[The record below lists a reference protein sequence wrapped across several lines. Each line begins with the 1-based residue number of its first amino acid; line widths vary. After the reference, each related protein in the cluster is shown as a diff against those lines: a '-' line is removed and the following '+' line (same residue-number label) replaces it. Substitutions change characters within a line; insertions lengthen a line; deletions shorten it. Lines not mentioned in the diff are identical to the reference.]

1 MHVTEKT
8 CIERD
13 CIMSSR
19 SKREYLE
26 AISQRYKKA
35 CRKDKAIILD
45 EFCTTCGYHRKHA
58 IRLLKKFTRY
68 IKQPK
73 KKSGRISLYN
83 KGTILKPL
91 KKIWLAANLPCSKR
105 LKEVLPL
112 WLPGYIQEYGDLPLE
127 VTEALLTVS
136 HATIDRLLKPVRVK
150 YKGRGRSTTKPG
162 TLLRKQIPIKT
173 NQWDES
179 RPGFL
184 EADTVA
190 HCGTSMAGM
199 FAFTIDCVD
208 IATGWTEQRAVW
220 GKGETDVLTQIKDIE
235 VSLPFPLLGFDSD
248 NGGEF
253 LNYHLLRHFTERE
266 RRVQFTRSRAY
277 HKDDNAHVEQ
287 KNWTHVRQWL
297 GYHRFDIPEIVPLL
311 NKLYKAEWRL
321 FHNFFCPSVKL
332 IEKQRIASKTIKR
345 YDDPKTPYQRI
356 MDSPDID
363 PATKQ
368 KLTKL
373 FNKLNPFHLRKAMED
388 KLKKIFLLC
397 YKNSR

>member
-26 AISQRYKKA
+26 AIYQRYRRSSRKKKA
-35 CRKDKAIILD
+35 VILD
-45 EFCTTCGYHRKHA
+45 EFCAACGYHRKHA
-58 IRLLKKFTRY
+58 IRLLKSFTRY
-68 IKQPK
+68 IKKPK
-73 KKSGRISLYN
+73 KKTGRTSSYG
-83 KGTILKPL
+83 KGAIVKPL

-105 LKEVLPL
+105 LKAILPL
-112 WLPGYIQEYGDLPLE
+112 WLPGYIQEYGELPLE
-127 VTEALLTVS
+127 VKEALLTMS
-136 HATIDRLLKPVRVK
+136 SATIDRLLNPVRVK

-248 NGGEF
+248 NGSEF
-253 LNYHLLRHFTERE
+253 LNYHLLRHFTERKHQ
-266 RRVQFTRSRAY
+266 VQFTRSRAY
-277 HKDDNAHVEQ
+277 HKDDNSHVEQ

-297 GYHRFDIPEIVPLL
+297 GYHRFDMPEIVALL
-311 NKLYKAEWRL
+311 NKLYKTEWTL

-345 YDDPKTPYQRI
+345 YDKPKTPYQRV
-356 MDSPDID
+356 MDSPYVE

-373 FNKLNPFHLRKAMED
+373 FKSLNPFHLRQAMED

>member
-8 CIERD
+8 CIERY
-13 CIMSSR
+13 CIMSSN

-26 AISQRYKKA
+26 AIHRRYKKA
-35 CRKDKAIILD
+35 SRKQKALILD
-45 EFCTTCGYHRKHA
+45 EFCVTCGYHRKHA
-58 IRLLKKFTRY
+58 IRLLRKFTRFL
-68 IKQPK
+68 QPQ
-73 KKSGRISLYN
+73 KSKRGRKPLYS
-83 KGTILKPL
+83 KTAIVKPL
-91 KKIWLAANLPCSKR
+91 KKIWLSANLPCSKR
-105 LKEVLPL
+105 LKVVLPL
-112 WLPGYIQEYGDLPLE
+112 WLPGYIQEYGDLSLS
-127 VTEALLTVS
+127 VMEALTTIS
-136 HATIDRLLKPVRVK
+136 PATIDRLLQPVRVK
-150 YKGRGRSTTKPG
+150 YKGRGRVTTKPG

-235 VSLPFPLLGFDSD
+235 ASLPFPLIGFDCD

-253 LNYHLLRHFTERE
+253 LNYHLLRHFTKRKQP
-266 RRVQFTRSRAY
+266 VQFTRSRAY
-277 HKDDNAHVEQ
+277 HKDDNSHVEQ

-297 GYHRFDIPEIVPLL
+297 GYHRFDNPEIVPLL
-311 NKLYKAEWRL
+311 NELYKTEWRL

-332 IEKQRIASKTIKR
+332 IEKQRIASKTMKR
-345 YDDPKTPYQRI
+345 YDSPKTPYQRI
-356 MDSPDID
+356 MDSPDVD
-363 PATKQ
+363 AHTKQ
-368 KLTKL
+368 KLSKL
-373 FNKLNPFHLRKAMED
+373 FKGLNPFHLRTAMED
-388 KLKKIFLLC
+388 KLKKIFSLC